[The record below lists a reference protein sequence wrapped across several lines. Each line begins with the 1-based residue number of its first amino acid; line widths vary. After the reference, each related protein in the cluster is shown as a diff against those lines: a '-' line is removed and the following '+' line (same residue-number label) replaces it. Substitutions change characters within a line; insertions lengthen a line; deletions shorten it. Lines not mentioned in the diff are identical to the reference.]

1 MWISGVIVLN
11 NKTHIAIDGPAGSGK
26 STVAKQLAKRLDMLY
41 VDTGAM
47 YRAITYKVIN
57 SGISVKDEKI
67 ILEIARAADVVFKD
81 TGIYLDGKDVTK
93 EIRSPLVDQW
103 VSQISKIPGVRKLMA
118 GVQRK
123 MAENHN
129 VVMDGRDIGTVVL
142 PDAKFKFYL
151 TASIDERAKRRYK
164 DLKQNNSRTNLE
176 QVKTEIE
183 RRDLLDSE
191 REHAPLKTA
200 DDAVVIDTTGK
211 GVEAVLK
218 EIMDVMGGK
227 GDVL

>member
-1 MWISGVIVLN
+1 LN
-11 NKTHIAIDGPAGSGK
+11 NNTHIAIDGPAGSGK

-47 YRAITYKVIN
+47 YRAITYRVIN
-57 SGISVKDEKI
+57 SGISVKDEKKV
-67 ILEIARAADVVFKD
+67 LEIARAADVVFKD

-103 VSQISKIPGVRKLMA
+103 VSQVSKIPGLRKLMVS
-118 GVQRK
+118 VQRK
-123 MAENHN
+123 MAENHE

-164 DLKQNNSRTNLE
+164 DLSQNNSRINLE
-176 QVKTEIE
+176 QVKAEIK

-191 REHAPLKTA
+191 REHAPLRAA

-211 GVEAVLK
+211 GVQAVLK
-218 EIMDVMGGK
+218 EIMDVVGDK
-227 GDVL
+227 GYVL

>member
-1 MWISGVIVLN
+1 MN

>member
-1 MWISGVIVLN
+1 MN

-129 VVMDGRDIGTVVL
+129 GVMDGRDIGTVVL

>member
-1 MWISGVIVLN
+1 LN